1 MDNNLLLSSNSA
13 LLIRKLRKKKL
24 TLKSNLIE
32 KTSLDRTKFHNYKEL
47 DKSFNFKSNDT
58 TKNIFPSLSSIKSK
72 YYTKVNSRNSS
83 PNDDF
88 NNERDSKST
97 VKTKFYN
104 RQKITLKLPEK
115 VRNNMIKREILSELN
130 NKLSMEGIDIKLYLA
145 NEVRITSDIL
155 SLIKNDEISLLGNY
169 LFLELPFD
177 QRIYNLENIIYELQ
191 SNNINIILVHPERYA
206 YLTKDDYQKLLDSD
220 VIFQANYESIIGKYG
235 SGAKKRVKY
244 LLSNKM
250 ITLLATDV
258 HRPTTMMFSQWDKIE
273 RKIKKFVGTEEY
285 KNLTYNNIN
294 NILNSIRS

>member
-1 MDNNLLLSSNSA
+1 MNNYIDCHSHILFGIDDGSKNIDMSLEIINKM
-13 LLIRKLRKKKL
+13 I
-24 TLKSNLIE
+24 NLG
-32 KTSLDRTKFHNYKEL
+32 
-47 DKSFNFKSNDT
+47 FKSIVLT
-58 TKNIFPSLSSIKSK
+58 PHYIS
-72 YYTKVNSRNSS
+72 YYHA
-83 PNDDF
+83 
-88 NNERDSKST
+88 
-97 VKTKFYN
+97 
-104 RQKITLKLPEK
+104 
-115 VRNNMIKREILSELN
+115 NNMIKRKILSELN
-130 NKLSMEGIDIKLYLA
+130 NKLSSEGIDIKLYLA

-258 HRPTTMMFSQWDKIE
+258 HRPTTMIFSQWDKIE
-273 RKIKKFVGTEEY
+273 RKIKKYVGTEEY